1 MITGRAR
8 RRGTIARIAVAG
20 ALALVV
26 LLAGAG
32 LESVAATAA
41 PSEVHRAVIA
51 ARETKANLVA
61 ATTTRSRGNAWFAS
75 LLGAVSC
82 AVLGAYLLRAVRR
95 RDFRSDLRQLSFR
108 LRAPPR
114 PLVAH

>member
-8 RRGTIARIAVAG
+8 ERGTIARIAVAG

-26 LLAGAG
+26 LFAGAG
-32 LESVAATAA
+32 LESITTTAA
-41 PSEVHRAVIA
+41 PSEAHRAVIV

-61 ATTTRSRGNAWFAS
+61 ATTNRGRGNAWFAS

-82 AVLGAYLLRAVRR
+82 AVLGAFLLRTMRR
-95 RDFRSDLRQLSFR
+95 GDFRSDLRQLSFR

-114 PLVAH
+114 LLVAN